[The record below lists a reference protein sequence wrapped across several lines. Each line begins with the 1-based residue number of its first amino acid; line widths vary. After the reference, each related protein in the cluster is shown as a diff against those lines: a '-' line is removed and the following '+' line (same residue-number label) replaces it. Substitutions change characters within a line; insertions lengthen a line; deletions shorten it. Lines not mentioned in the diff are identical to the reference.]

1 VRLSPTLS
9 HRRADLGSAP
19 AATGW
24 TGVQQHLEARREA
37 RTERR
42 YVKEQIC
49 AIRRET
55 PAFAIREGVNPEND
69 EPLPYI
75 NVCARMV
82 HRHL

>member
-1 VRLSPTLS
+1 M
-9 HRRADLGSAP
+9 
-19 AATGW
+19 
-24 TGVQQHLEARREA
+24 
-37 RTERR
+37 ERR